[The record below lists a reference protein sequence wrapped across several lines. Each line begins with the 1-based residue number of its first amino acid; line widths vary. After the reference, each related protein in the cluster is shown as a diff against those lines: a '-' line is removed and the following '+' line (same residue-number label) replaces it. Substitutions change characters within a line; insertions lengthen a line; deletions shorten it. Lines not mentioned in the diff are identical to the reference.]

1 MQNLTLVVRA
11 KYGKERKWRLKRSK
25 DQVETVG
32 AQSPTVCHVMELRLR
47 PPWNRRKP
55 KETGETNH
63 QRKTICDKL
72 GYKSEIPITVS
83 YWWCK
88 HRKRKK
94 IKDFIE
100 ITVWCVSIKQ
110 RNSIK
115 SNIADKRLR
124 KKFYNKNKE
133 ENKVCLRKILQKI
146 FQYKKEERRGLM
158 QGRYNSRK
166 EKDEKAFERAKKKFE
181 KKSTNKESIELFK
194 KMWEIPNFKLKPLK
208 YVPVVLRDM
217 DRISFHGLYEL
228 IHQNSG
234 INKRKM
240 GAAIFREDK
249 SMYTLMIEEKALG
262 EHMTKVRGV
271 SRIQILELEQVKE
284 MKSEFAEINDLAG
297 EEMFKANRK
306 LYYDIKL
313 LVDHIAAGNWEE
325 VNDRIRP
332 DNDYM
337 NGFL

>member
-1 MQNLTLVVRA
+1 
-11 KYGKERKWRLKRSK
+11 
-25 DQVETVG
+25 
-32 AQSPTVCHVMELRLR
+32 
-47 PPWNRRKP
+47 
-55 KETGETNH
+55 
-63 QRKTICDKL
+63 
-72 GYKSEIPITVS
+72 
-83 YWWCK
+83 
-88 HRKRKK
+88 
-94 IKDFIE
+94 
-100 ITVWCVSIKQ
+100 
-110 RNSIK
+110 
-115 SNIADKRLR
+115 
-124 KKFYNKNKE
+124 
-133 ENKVCLRKILQKI
+133 
-146 FQYKKEERRGLM
+146 
-158 QGRYNSRK
+158 
-166 EKDEKAFERAKKKFE
+166 
-181 KKSTNKESIELFK
+181 
-194 KMWEIPNFKLKPLK
+194 
-208 YVPVVLRDM
+208 
-217 DRISFHGLYEL
+217 
-228 IHQNSG
+228 
-234 INKRKM
+234 M